1 MEVFLAIMAV
11 VLAVV
16 GAAGCIV
23 PVLPGVVLSYAGL
36 LCAFFREGSTLSTS
50 LLWIWVVVVAVVSVI
65 DYFLPAYMTKIFGG
79 SRPATIGATIGAVGG
94 FFFGPLGIIVGP
106 FIGAMAGELLNNRN
120 DMNRAI
126 KVGLGSFLSF
136 IVGTGIKLM
145 AASGILFYVCR
156 DIFFN

>member
-1 MEVFLAIMAV
+1 MAV

-50 LLWIWVVVVAVVSVI
+50 LLWIWAVVVAVVSVI
-65 DYFLPAYMTKIFGG
+65 DYFLPAYMTRIFGG

>member
-50 LLWIWVVVVAVVSVI
+50 LLWIWAVVVAVVSVI

>member
-50 LLWIWVVVVAVVSVI
+50 LLWIWVAAVAVVSVI

>member
-1 MEVFLAIMAV
+1 MAIVAIL
-11 VLAVV
+11 LAVA
-16 GAAGCIV
+16 GAVGCIV
-23 PVLPGVVLSYAGL
+23 PVIPGVILSYGGL

-50 LLWIWVVVVAVVSVI
+50 LLWIWAAAVAVVSVI

-79 SRPATIGATIGAVGG
+79 SRPATIGATVGAIGG
-94 FFFGPLGIIVGP
+94 FFFGPIGIIAGP
-106 FIGAMAGELLNNRN
+106 FIGALVGELLNNRN

-145 AASGILFYVCR
+145 VASGIMIYICR
-156 DIFFN
+156 DIFFR

>member
-1 MEVFLAIMAV
+1 MAIVAIL
-11 VLAVV
+11 LAVA
-16 GAAGCIV
+16 GAVGCIV
-23 PVLPGVVLSYAGL
+23 PVIPGVILSYGGL

-50 LLWIWVVVVAVVSVI
+50 LLWIWAAAVAVVSVI

-79 SRPATIGATIGAVGG
+79 SRPATIGATVGAIGG
-94 FFFGPLGIIVGP
+94 FFFGPIGIIAGP
-106 FIGAMAGELLNNRN
+106 FIGALVGELLNNRN

-145 AASGILFYVCR
+145 VASGIMIYICR
-156 DIFFN
+156 DIFFK